1 MALHELI
8 NTYLD
13 SMSPRPQKILDVG
26 GGALPHSAAT
36 EILDLFDHNFAQ
48 RFSYDRD
55 RSRVDGQKW
64 TTFDVCSRQ
73 MWPYRDDEFD
83 FSICAHTLE
92 DLKDPLWVCNELAR
106 VSRAGYIEFPSRFQE
121 SINGLVR
128 RGITGW
134 PHHRWMI
141 TTCGESLLLIPKLHH
156 VNAFPYLCLPTSF
169 RKQSDAKHTSF
180 FWSNRFSAYEL
191 LVYVEDFQREY
202 ISQFDSSRTPW
213 FHFRRWLSKIV
224 PREHSS
230 AKTPPGYVWTD
241 TSGRKFGPYT
251 SSDKGP
257 WLKTTLS

>member
-36 EILDLFDHNFAQ
+36 EILDLFDYNFAQ

-134 PHHRWMI
+134 PHHRWMVA
-141 TTCGESLLLIPKLHH
+141 TCGESLLLIPKLHY
-156 VNAFPYLCLPTSF
+156 VNASPYLYLPTSF

-202 ISQFDSSRTPW
+202 ISQFDGRRT
-213 FHFRRWLSKIV
+213 HLHHVKRWLSNV
-224 PREHSS
+224 LTHGHSS
-230 AKTPPGYVWTD
+230 DDTHPGYMWTD
-241 TSGRKFGPYT
+241 ISGRQSGPYESSGDGPWIKPT
-251 SSDKGP
+251 SS
-257 WLKTTLS
+257 